1 LDEYAVEGGT
11 VVAARHVDMPVFRV
25 GPHAR
30 LPFTY
35 PERQDGIADLPGNA
49 VAMLRTS
56 GKPAALAATLPALRR
71 DSHDG
76 RRGLFAH
83 TGQPVHRRLRR
94 GRRARACTRGCD
106 LTFHPT
112 HRWIDMILWKGA
124 FDDHDHQWPR

>member
-1 LDEYAVEGGT
+1 LDEYAVEGGA

-35 PERQDGIADLPGNA
+35 SERQDGIADLPGKA
-49 VAMLRTS
+49 VAMFRTS

-71 DSHDG
+71 DEHDG

-83 TGQPVHRRLRR
+83 GPAGAPPRTPGLPCSRLH
-94 GRRARACTRGCD
+94 ART
-106 LTFHPT
+106 
-112 HRWIDMILWKGA
+112 
-124 FDDHDHQWPR
+124 